1 MACCNRHNNIF
12 GNCCN
17 RDRIILYPTNAPTSR
32 GPQGPIGLTGA
43 TGPQGPQ
50 GPIGLTGA
58 TGPQGPQGP
67 IGLTGATGPQG
78 PQGPIGLTG
87 ATGPQ
92 GPQGPIGLTGATGP
106 QGPQGPA
113 GVVELFAGEFYG
125 TGLTGTTAVFSDFNL
140 YPTIQTAISYDTT
153 TGTITLAEGTYLVT
167 YGTNYFQSGS
177 AIPSVALSVNGTI
190 DPRTQANGTVN
201 TEGSIA
207 KSVLL
212 NVSNSTDF
220 NVVLDQSDGLTYN
233 DFLLNVVKLN

>member
-32 GPQGPIGLTGA
+32 
-43 TGPQGPQ
+43 
-50 GPIGLTGA
+50 
-58 TGPQGPQGP
+58 GPQGP

-153 TGTITLAEGTYLVT
+153 TGTIKLAEGTYLVT

-177 AIPSVALSVNGTI
+177 AIPSVALNVNAAPTADAAAI
-190 DPRTQANGTVN
+190 PSAKPR
-201 TEGSIA
+201 
-207 KSVLL
+207 
-212 NVSNSTDF
+212 F
-220 NVVLDQSDGLTYN
+220 
-233 DFLLNVVKLN
+233 